1 MQQSDPLRGRS
12 QKPRPYGSFTSGEL
26 ILSIGRMDFNR
37 RFFDLMHRE
46 FDVAQAIVFRKVYAT
61 PAVETL
67 MAESPGEHDVIHVP
81 QLSVGS
87 CPAGTWLRQICG

>member
-1 MQQSDPLRGRS
+1 MLLIARTLGR
-12 QKPRPYGSFTSGEL
+12 PPPYVRTAAHRNERAVAFHPPEL
-26 ILSIGRMDFNR
+26 
-37 RFFDLMHRE
+37 
-46 FDVAQAIVFRKVYAT
+46 AI
-61 PAVETL
+61 VETL